1 MSVTRTGDWRKV
13 RSLLAR
19 SSLSLKASISEGLRK
34 EAHALRKE
42 IVEGITRQAPG
53 GKSIEPPSST
63 TLAARR
69 RRGFGGTK
77 ALIVR
82 SDLRNGISVLTQ
94 GDRAFVGVLR
104 KAKSSDGQSLVDVA
118 EVQEFGSRPTVVLMT
133 DRMRR
138 FLFALLREAK
148 EAPDPGAGQGVVVI
162 QVPPRPYLR
171 PAFETF
177 KKGADRRLFRHVA
190 RSLGLEKK
198 P

>member
-1 MSVTRTGDWRKV
+1 M
-13 RSLLAR
+13 
-19 SSLSLKASISEGLRK
+19 
-34 EAHALRKE
+34 
-42 IVEGITRQAPG
+42 
-53 GKSIEPPSST
+53 
-63 TLAARR
+63 
-69 RRGFGGTK
+69 
-77 ALIVR
+77 
-82 SDLRNGISVLTQ
+82 
-94 GDRAFVGVLR
+94 
-104 KAKSSDGQSLVDVA
+104 A

-171 PAFETF
+171 PALETF

-190 RSLGLEKK
+190 QSLGLEKK